1 MPLIAI
7 KTVADLC
14 EGKLL
19 LKERTASARRV
30 EFCRRCLQN
39 AVFIIGAIPNEGRM
53 VHRQGVLGQ
62 KNASRWGG
70 NYPTRVLQYVISYD

>member
-1 MPLIAI
+1 MPLIAF

-53 VHRQGVLGQ
+53 VHHQGLLGR
-62 KNASRWGG
+62 KKTPLGG
-70 NYPTRVLQYVISYD
+70 AVIVP